1 MNSSG
6 RIKLDYDM
14 KIAEPFDSKGG
25 GSGALWNALEAMK
38 DIPTLILRG
47 ELSDLFSERVA
58 AQMLEKLSMGEVGV
72 IPRVVHDPTL
82 EEPASL
88 DAISQLLHRID

>member
-1 MNSSG
+1 M
-6 RIKLDYDM
+6 
-14 KIAEPFDSKGG
+14 
-25 GSGALWNALEAMK
+25 WNALENMK
-38 DIPTLILRG
+38 EIPTLILRG

-58 AQMLEKLSMGEVGV
+58 GQMLEKLDKGELVT
-72 IPRVVHDPTL
+72 IPRVGHAPTL